1 MQRDPRLQTR
11 GGDLHAGDS
20 VVLRA
25 LRALFVKVIQLEKRG
40 HDAAVALGI
49 AFESVKAVAGIPD
62 GAGRLGHNAEKLP
75 LAVPVQAETVVFR
88 RRDKALALRERL
100 VKRSGDRQRL
110 PSLCQLRR
118 RDHHA
123 AGKQRGRADSDSRQN
138 GSGDHPE

>member
-40 HDAAVALGI
+40 HDAAIALGI
-49 AFESVKAVAGIPD
+49 AFEPVKAAAGVPD
-62 GAGRLGHNAEKLP
+62 GAGRLGHDAEKLP
-75 LAVPVQAETVVFR
+75 FAVPVQAEPLVFR

-100 VKRSGDRQRL
+100 VKRSGNRQLL
-110 PSLCQLRR
+110 PLLCQLRR

-123 AGKQRGRADSDSRQN
+123 AGKQRDRADSDSRQN
-138 GSGDHPE
+138 GGAYHPE